1 MKWRL
6 RDKRRNFT
14 LMTCHYPVWIV
25 LLTGWSKFPSQLN
38 QKEALPRSGYWHV
51 ISIECLR
58 SFLRW
63 SFLGQTCWMAWWNV
77 GCFLRLVIVKK
88 YFLTG
93 IFTKRKGGVTWQAF
107 RARIMKFQVLANEV
121 FIVIQRGE
129 SVSFAKIHAICFR
142 DKTRK

>member
-1 MKWRL
+1 MTTEETSEEISHRWRVTAQ
-6 RDKRRNFT
+6 F
-14 LMTCHYPVWIV
+14 WIV

-38 QKEALPRSGYWHV
+38 QKEALLRSGFWHV

-58 SFLRW
+58 SFLRR
-63 SFLGQTCWMAWWNV
+63 SFLGETFWMASRNV

-93 IFTKRKGGVTWQAF
+93 IFTERKGGVKGQTF